1 MTLSDTSVFVVDD
14 DALIRDSLAQLLKSV
29 GLKAE
34 TFSSARAFLDTE
46 LADKSC
52 CLVLDIRMPGLSGL
66 ELQGKLEKSGRS
78 IPIIFI
84 TGHGTVPMS
93 VKAMKAGAV
102 DFLQK
107 PFDDQELLDAIY
119 HAIEQNRQAR
129 LEQVEI
135 DEIKQHIESL
145 TLREYEV
152 LIPVISGM
160 LNKDI
165 ANKLN
170 MSESTVKTHRAHIM
184 RKMAV
189 KSFAELVRVIQKA
202 GIHPE
207 KNNACQTKD

>member
-1 MTLSDTSVFVVDD
+1 MTLSDASVFIVDD
-14 DALIRDSLAQLLKSV
+14 DALVRDSLEQLIKSV
-29 GLKAE
+29 GLKVE

-46 LADKSC
+46 LPDKSC

-66 ELQGKLEKSGRS
+66 ELQARLEKSGRS

-107 PFDDQELLDAIY
+107 PFDDQELLDAIN

-129 LEQVEI
+129 LEQAEI
-135 DEIKQHIESL
+135 YEIKQHIESL
-145 TLREYEV
+145 TLREHEV
-152 LIPVISGM
+152 FVPVIAGM
-160 LNKDI
+160 LNKEI
-165 ANKLN
+165 AYNLN

-189 KSFAELVRVIQKA
+189 KSFAELVRAAQKS
-202 GIHPE
+202 GIHPPP
-207 KNNACQTKD
+207 K

>member
-1 MTLSDTSVFVVDD
+1 MTLSDAFVFIVDD
-14 DALIRDSLAQLLKSV
+14 DALIRDSLEQLIKSV

-34 TFSSARAFLDTE
+34 TFSSARAFLNTE
-46 LADKSC
+46 LPDKSC

-66 ELQGKLEKSGRS
+66 ELQARLEKSGRA

-107 PFDDQELLDAIY
+107 PFDDQELLDAIN

-129 LEQVEI
+129 LEQAEI

-145 TLREYEV
+145 TLREHEV

-160 LNKDI
+160 LNKEI
-165 ANKLN
+165 AYNFN

-189 KSFAELVRVIQKA
+189 KSFAELVRAAQKY
-202 GIHPE
+202 GIHPLLPP
-207 KNNACQTKD
+207 KK

>member
-1 MTLSDTSVFVVDD
+1 MTLSDASVFIVDD
-14 DALIRDSLAQLLKSV
+14 DALVRDSLEQLIKSV
-29 GLKAE
+29 GLKVE

-46 LADKSC
+46 LPDKSC
-52 CLVLDIRMPGLSGL
+52 CLILDIRMPGLSGL
-66 ELQGKLEKSGRS
+66 ELQARLAKSGRS

-107 PFDDQELLDAIY
+107 PFDDQELLDAIN

-129 LEQVEI
+129 LEQAEI
-135 DEIKQHIESL
+135 YEIKQHIESL
-145 TLREYEV
+145 TLREHEV
-152 LIPVISGM
+152 FVPVIAGM
-160 LNKDI
+160 LNKEI
-165 ANKLN
+165 AYNLN

-189 KSFAELVRVIQKA
+189 KSFAELVRAAQKS
-202 GIHPE
+202 GIHPPP
-207 KNNACQTKD
+207 K